1 MISQKNNE
9 NILFL
14 LQLWWVLCL
23 FLFIKKWICR
33 LYVSN
38 TFISWPHLYS
48 WPLLW
53 PWLPDLL
60 PNFWPA
66 EIPTLTP
73 KVISWCVYV
82 KISNFCEKYF
92 HEFLLLILKYLF
104 LIFFQ
109 ATLAT
114 SLWTFSTDENSIPIF
129 WVWIWNCKLL
139 DSPWSDWQPSMS
151 GKFYLFII

>member
-1 MISQKNNE
+1 M
-9 NILFL
+9 
-14 LQLWWVLCL
+14 QLWWVLCL

-73 KVISWCVYV
+73 KVISWCILCKNFKFLWKVLSRIFIV
-82 KISNFCEKYF
+82 DFKIFVFN
-92 HEFLLLILKYLF
+92 
-104 LIFFQ
+104 FFQ

>member
-1 MISQKNNE
+1 M
-9 NILFL
+9 
-14 LQLWWVLCL
+14 QLWWVLCL

-60 PNFWPA
+60 PNFWPE

-73 KVISWCVYV
+73 KVISWCILCKNFKFLWKVLSRIFIV
-82 KISNFCEKYF
+82 DFKIFVFNYFSGNTGNFIVDF
-92 HEFLLLILKYLF
+92 FNGREFNPNILGLDLKLQTF
-104 LIFFQ
+104 RFSMIG
-109 ATLAT
+109 LAAI
-114 SLWTFSTDENSIPIF
+114 N
-129 WVWIWNCKLL
+129 VW
-139 DSPWSDWQPSMS
+139 
-151 GKFYLFII
+151 